1 MLSSRKSR
9 YIQAASLCLL
19 AFSMFNLVPYF
30 WFSTQDYQTMG
41 FPHSFWRR
49 RDSFVRF
56 SELSLLIDIALALFF
71 SHRVGQWYQ
80 KRGTPD
86 YLTGTRI

>member
-1 MLSSRKSR
+1 
-9 YIQAASLCLL
+9 
-19 AFSMFNLVPYF
+19 
-30 WFSTQDYQTMG
+30 MG